1 MNDDAMQIV
10 DTAKEDRENVKLFV
24 ASQTLLV
31 WRQFRRH
38 RVALV
43 SGVILLAMYVVA
55 LIAPFVAVYDT
66 AKSASRYAYA
76 PPMAVHWFEW
86 AEDGSIRLAPHSYD
100 FVVKVDP
107 VAMRRTFVPDKTK
120 TIYLGFFVKGT
131 EYRLYGLT
139 TDIHLFGPLDPSQP
153 LYLMGGDR
161 IGRDVFSRLVYG
173 TQISLSIGLVGV
185 FLSLTLGMI
194 LGGVSGYY
202 GGVVDSVIQRI
213 IEFVRS
219 IPTIPLWMG
228 LAAALPRDWGPIQ
241 VYFAITAIL
250 SLAGWTALARVVR
263 GKFLSLREEDF
274 VRAAKLDGASESRII
289 FRHMMP
295 AVTSHIIAAVTL
307 AIPFMI
313 MAETALSFLGIGLRP
328 PVVSWGTLL
337 QDAQSVRAVTTA
349 PWLML
354 PALPI
359 ILSVLAFNFLG
370 DGLRDAAD
378 PYAANMRR

>member
-1 MNDDAMQIV
+1 MTHGAAQIL
-10 DTAKEDRENVKLFV
+10 DTASEDQKNVKLFV
-24 ASQTLLV
+24 ASQTRLV

-43 SGVILLAMYVVA
+43 SGFILLAMYVIA
-55 LIAPFVAVYDT
+55 LVAPFVAVYDT
-66 AKSASRYAYA
+66 AKSSSRYAYA
-76 PPMAVHWFEW
+76 PPMTVHWFERT
-86 AEDGSIRLAPHSYD
+86 EDGSIRFAPHTFD
-100 FVVKVDP
+100 FAVKVDP
-107 VAMRRTFVPDKTK
+107 AAMRRTFEPQETK
-120 TIYLGFFVKGT
+120 KIYLGFFVRGA
-131 EYRLYGLT
+131 EYSLYGLAT
-139 TDIHLFGPLDPSQP
+139 NIHLFGPIEPSQP
-153 LYLMGGDR
+153 LYLMGADR

-202 GGVVDSVIQRI
+202 GGATDSVIQRI

-241 VYFAITAIL
+241 VYFAITVIL
-250 SLAGWTALARVVR
+250 SLAGWTSLARVVR

-274 VRAAKLDGASESRII
+274 VRAAKLDGAGESRII

-295 AVTSHIIAAVTL
+295 AVTSHIIASVTL

-354 PALPI
+354 PALPV
-359 ILSVLAFNFLG
+359 ILSVLTFNFLG

-378 PYAANMRR
+378 PYAATMRR